1 MSEKE
6 QQTNDDYNASSIVV
20 LEGLEAV
27 RKRPGMYIGD
37 VQDPNKSGLHH
48 MAAEI
53 LDNSVDEALAG
64 HANFISV
71 TIHEDESVTIT
82 DNGRG
87 VPTAIHPKFGVS
99 ATELAFTKLHAGGK
113 FDSKSYGASGGLHGV
128 GAAVVNALS
137 EFMRV
142 EVTREGYIH
151 TIAFSR
157 GDITEGFKRGAPTKG
172 HGTSVTFKADSR
184 IFSDID
190 LDGNYIGRLLRE
202 RSFLTPKIKYVF
214 LDEREEGAQ
223 PQTFYSEH
231 GISELVSLHDA
242 NRKVVGRPVMFE
254 GESEI
259 TLKDPEGNLT
269 QTSAYISLAF
279 EWTEDYGASRIYC
292 YTNNIINP
300 DGGTHLTGMKMAF
313 NNVLKSYMQ
322 NNPNAVKR
330 KKNTEIQ
337 SDDIFEGLT
346 AVLSIRFP
354 QPDFS
359 SQTKVKLVSNEAQ
372 KATYAVI
379 NRELT
384 EWLDRHPND
393 AKRIIQ
399 RTINAAEARLAAR
412 DAQNRIRAES
422 KKNTLD
428 ISFMPGKLTH
438 CSSKNPEECELFI
451 VEGDSAG
458 GTAKQGRDKRT
469 QAILALKGKILN
481 VHGAKTA
488 RILGSTEIGNI
499 INALNIGGINA
510 SCNLDK
516 LRYHRIILMTDADD
530 DGSHIQA
537 LAITLF
543 HDCIPEIIR
552 RGYLYIAQS
561 PLYALHFSGA
571 KRKPR
576 FVLDD
581 NAYDAYLES
590 RVLDSGYRLTWEDA
604 DGVAHTADKDATGRY
619 LEALRYFSGGFERVI
634 KRFSPDTADVLD
646 VMMSNGFCFPESHG
660 ADVINDV
667 FGECLNG
674 LNTETNGKWNGSL
687 DYKDG
692 VFSGVTL
699 SSRIRGV
706 NRNMTIGLETI
717 LDDQFVA
724 MLSGPH
730 AVALDYIMSRGRLEG
745 VDEEGNA
752 LPIIPLNGIRSA
764 YEAIKARGSIG
775 IKETQRFKGLG
786 EMNEEQLWDTT
797 MDPERRTLVRV
808 TMEDA
813 EKAAETIECFMGGK
827 PQSRRAAFE
836 AQFGGYGLSGDND
849 DESDTENSS
858 DDDSNDVA
866 EEAA

>member
-1 MSEKE
+1 MSETENTKTDAATE
-6 QQTNDDYNASSIVV
+6 DYGASSIVV

-53 LDNSVDEALAG
+53 IDNSVDEALAG
-64 HANFISV
+64 HADSISV
-71 TIHEDESVTIT
+71 TIHEDDSVTIT

-87 VPTAIHPKFGVS
+87 VPTDIHPKFGVS

-113 FDSKSYGASGGLHGV
+113 FDSKSYAASGGLHGV

-137 EFMRV
+137 EFMKV
-142 EVTREGYIH
+142 EVTRSGFIH
-151 TIAFSR
+151 TISFSR
-157 GDITEGFKRGAPTKG
+157 GEITEGFAKGAPAKG
-172 HGTSVTFKADSR
+172 HGTSVTFKPDSR
-184 IFSDID
+184 IFSDVD
-190 LDGNYIGRLLRE
+190 MDGGYIGRFLRE

-214 LDEREEGAQ
+214 WDKREEGSQA
-223 PQTFYSEH
+223 QTFYSEN
-231 GISELVSLHDA
+231 GISDLVSLHDA
-242 NRKVVGRPVMFE
+242 NRKVVGQPVKFDGEFE
-254 GESEI
+254 I
-259 TLKDPEGNLT
+259 MLKDPEGNKT
-269 QTSAYISLAF
+269 PATAFVSLAF

-300 DGGTHLTGMKMAF
+300 DGGTHLTGMKTAF

-346 AVLSIRFP
+346 AVLSIRLP

-372 KATYAVI
+372 RATYAVI

-399 RTINAAEARLAAR
+399 RTINAAEARMAAR
-412 DAQNRIRAES
+412 DAQDRTRAES

-481 VHGAKTA
+481 VHGAQTA

-499 INALNIGGINA
+499 VNALNVGGINA
-510 SCNLDK
+510 SCKLDK
-516 LRYHRIILMTDADD
+516 LRYHRIVIMTDADD

-537 LAITLF
+537 LVITLF
-543 HDCIPEIIR
+543 HDCMPEIIE
-552 RGYLYIAQS
+552 RGYLYVAQS
-561 PLYALHFSGA
+561 PLYALHFSGP

-590 RVLDSGYRLTWEDA
+590 RVVDSGYRLAWTDPN
-604 DGVAHTADKDATGRY
+604 GVRHTADKEKTTRY
-619 LEALRYFSGGFERVI
+619 LEALRHFYTGFERI
-634 KRFSPDTADVLD
+634 AKRYSPDMADILDVL
-646 VMMSNGFCFPESHG
+646 MSTGFFFPESRY
-660 ADVINDV
+660 DNDILQDTLQASLRT
-667 FGECLNG
+667 LNEQI
-674 LNTETNGKWNGSL
+674 TGKWLGSIGR
-687 DYKDG
+687 DDEGKFES
-692 VFSGVTL
+692 VSFTSRVRGVTRNL
-699 SSRIRGV
+699 SV
-706 NRNMTIGLETI
+706 GLDTFADEQCMSL
-717 LDDQFVA
+717 LDGEY
-724 MLSGPH
+724 S
-730 AVALDYIMSRGRLEG
+730 VALDYILSGGVLEG
-745 VDEEGNA
+745 TAEDGSPLTPIA
-752 LPIIPLNGIRSA
+752 LSGIRSG
-764 YEAIKARGSIG
+764 YEGVKEQGAIG

-786 EMNEEQLWDTT
+786 EMNDTQLWETT

-808 TMEDA
+808 TMDDV
-813 EKAAETIECFMGGK
+813 EKANEAIECFMGSK
-827 PQSRRAAFE
+827 AILRRTAFE
-836 AQFGGYGLSGDND
+836 AQFGGSGLGGDG
-849 DESDTENSS
+849 EEEPLDTG
-858 DDDSNDVA
+858 DA
-866 EEAA
+866 EAS